1 VIALLAAALLELDG
15 YRRGE
20 RKLWEYQAAQAK
32 AAVPAIV
39 KQGATT
45 ERVVTKY
52 RDRVRVIREA
62 AQVHREGDRPLCS
75 ACC

>member
-1 VIALLAAALLELDG
+1 MLAYGVIALLAAALLELDG

-32 AAVPAIV
+32 AAVPVIV

-52 RDRVRVIREA
+52 CFIE
-62 AQVHREGDRPLCS
+62 RPRRAKYSKS
-75 ACC
+75 AGGRTRS